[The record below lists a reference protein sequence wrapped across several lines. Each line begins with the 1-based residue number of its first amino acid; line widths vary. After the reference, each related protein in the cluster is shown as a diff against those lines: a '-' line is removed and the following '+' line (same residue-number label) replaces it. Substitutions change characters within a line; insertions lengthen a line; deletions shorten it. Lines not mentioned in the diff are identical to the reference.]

1 MPACFKWSFYIR
13 FPYQNLVCT
22 SPLPHMCHMTHP
34 SHSSRFDHPNNIGW
48 GVQIMKHLAMQSP
61 PVPCYL
67 VPFRPKFL
75 ENNFKLRFTTFD
87 FSSKWFVEWW
97 NSGLEAPSDTSCV
110 IDEMLTVLFQN
121 SRKLQWLQQLGSLL
135 WDSLVSLWSWSTS
148 PLITS

>member
-1 MPACFKWSFYIR
+1 MPACCKWSFYR
-13 FPYQNLVCT
+13 RYPHQNPVCT
-22 SPLPHMCHMTHP
+22 SPVHHTCHMPHP
-34 SHSSRFDHPNNIGW
+34 FHSSQFDHPSDIGW

-61 PVPCYL
+61 PVPCYH

-75 ENNFKLRFTTFD
+75 ETDFKLRFTSFD
-87 FSSKWFVEWW
+87 FLSKWFTEWW
-97 NSGLEAPSDTSCV
+97 NSGLEAPSDPNCV

-121 SRKLQWLQQLGSLL
+121 SRKLQWPLRSGSLL